1 MHASRRIFAA
11 LLATAPMLV
20 IGAAGVLK
28 MIDVPRFE
36 KELLAWAVIP
46 DSIAGGVALV
56 VPTLE
61 VGLAA
66 MWAFSLCTRAVFAV
80 AAAMLVLFSAAL
92 AAEWSVA
99 GPPTCACL
107 GLLGEYLDRM
117 NEAKFSLAR
126 NGVMIAMLVT
136 SLAMTRDTSGGGHS
150 AEDILQPDAGGGVH
164 LG

>member
-1 MHASRRIFAA
+1 
-11 LLATAPMLV
+11 MLF

-28 MIDVPRFE
+28 LIDVPRFE

-46 DSIAGGVALV
+46 DSVAGGTALV

-66 MWAFSLCTRAVFAV
+66 MWALSLCARAVVAV
-80 AAAMLVLFSAAL
+80 SVAMLLVFSAAL

-107 GLLGEYLDRM
+107 GLIGEYLDRM
-117 NEAKFSLAR
+117 SEAKFSLIR
-126 NGVMIAMLVT
+126 NGVMIAMLLT
-136 SLAMTRDTSGGGHS
+136 SLRMTRQKPQEIDHGIPTDQCETET
-150 AEDILQPDAGGGVH
+150 AGVH
-164 LG
+164 PR